1 MRSCITPLLSLIAA
15 AALMGT
21 SCPMTMDMPPDDN
34 PSAPTGNAA
43 DGQAKYNESCA
54 ACHTLGTFD
63 TTGGAGDLKS
73 VPNRIVNNLGGLSPA
88 MTGITLNNQQI
99 ADLKAFIE
107 TIP

>member
-1 MRSCITPLLSLIAA
+1 MRSCIKPMLAIVAT

-54 ACHTLGTFD
+54 SCHSLGTFD

-73 VPNRIVNNLGGLSPA
+73 VPNRIVNNLGGLDSSMA
-88 MTGITLNNQQI
+88 GITLTNQQI
-99 ADLKAFIE
+99 ADLKSFIE